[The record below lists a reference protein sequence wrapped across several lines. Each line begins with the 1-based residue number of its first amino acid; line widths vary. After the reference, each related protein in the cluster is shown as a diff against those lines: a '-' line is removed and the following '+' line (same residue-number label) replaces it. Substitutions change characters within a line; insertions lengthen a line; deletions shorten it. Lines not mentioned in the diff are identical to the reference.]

1 MSSEES
7 TKARQGRPAA
17 PLKAPAW
24 VRFGMRALATG
35 APPLAA
41 WAGERLFLTPPRHE
55 APAREG
61 QALREAAA
69 FEVPFRGGRLRAW
82 RWGGEGAP
90 VLLVHGWGGRGGQM
104 ASFAPSLVA
113 AGLPVVT
120 FDGPA
125 HGRSDGRLAS
135 APDFAAAIRAV
146 VERLHGVRAVVSH
159 SMGAPATVLALRDGL
174 AVEAA
179 VFVGGSLGPRGFLGQ
194 FARALGLSET
204 TRAAVARR
212 LEDRFGGGFEAYDVR
227 ADCAAM
233 TIPLLV
239 VHDRL
244 DAEVPW
250 EQGEAIALAWPGAEM
265 VSTEGLGHG
274 RILRDPAVV
283 ARVSGFV
290 AAHLGARPPDAARL
304 ARSAT
309 RPDAGCAAPG
319 CSRTICLSW
328 DADGRFCA
336 SCALTA
342 DLFDRSARQALTL

>member
-1 MSSEES
+1 MSTEEN
-7 TKARQGRPAA
+7 TKVPRGRQAA
-17 PLKAPAW
+17 EPKAPAW
-24 VRFGMRALATG
+24 VRLGMRALAA

-55 APAREG
+55 APPRERK
-61 QALREAAA
+61 ALRDAAT
-69 FEVPFRGGRLRAW
+69 FDVPFRGGRLRAW

-90 VLLVHGWGGRGGQM
+90 ILLVHGWGGRGGQM
-104 ASFAPSLVA
+104 ASFAPSLLA
-113 AGLPVVT
+113 AGFPVVT

-135 APDFAAAIRAV
+135 APDFAVAIGTVA
-146 VERLHGVRAVVSH
+146 ERLRGVRAVVSH
-159 SMGAPATVLALRDGL
+159 SMGAPATILALRGGL

-179 VFVGGSLGPRGFLGQ
+179 VFVGGSLGPRGFLRQFGQ
-194 FARALGLSET
+194 ALGLSET
-204 TRAAVARR
+204 TRAAVSRR
-212 LEDRFGGGFEAYDVR
+212 LEDRFGGGFEHYDVR
-227 ADCAAM
+227 TDCAAM
-233 TIPLLV
+233 KIPLLV

-265 VSTEGLGHG
+265 VATEGLGHG

-283 ARVSGFV
+283 ARVSAFV
-290 AAHLGARPPDAARL
+290 ATHLGARPRADEGL
-304 ARSAT
+304 APALHSEPR
-309 RPDAGCAAPG
+309 CAAPG
-319 CSRTICLSW
+319 CSRTVCLSW

>member
-1 MSSEES
+1 MSTEES
-7 TKARQGRPAA
+7 TRVPRGRQAEP
-17 PLKAPAW
+17 KAPAW
-24 VRFGMRALATG
+24 VRLGMRALAT

-41 WAGERLFLTPPRHE
+41 WTGERLFLTPPRHE
-55 APAREG
+55 APPRERK
-61 QALREAAA
+61 ALRDAAA
-69 FEVPFRGGRLRAW
+69 FDVPFRGGRLRAW

-104 ASFAPSLVA
+104 ASFAPSLLS
-113 AGLPVVT
+113 AGFPVVT

-135 APDFAAAIRAV
+135 APDFAVAIRAV
-146 VERLHGVRAVVSH
+146 AERLRGVRAVVSH

-174 AVEAA
+174 VVEAA
-179 VFVGGSLGPRGFLGQ
+179 VFVGGSLGPSGFLRQ
-194 FARALGLSET
+194 FGEALGLSET

-212 LEDRFGGGFEAYDVR
+212 LEGRFGGGFEDYDVR
-227 ADCAAM
+227 TDCAAM
-233 TIPLLV
+233 KIPLLV

-265 VSTEGLGHG
+265 VTTNGLGHG
-274 RILRDPAVV
+274 RVLRDPAVV
-283 ARVSGFV
+283 ARVSAFV
-290 AAHLGARPPDAARL
+290 ATHLGARSAGGGLAAPHSEPL
-304 ARSAT
+304 
-309 RPDAGCAAPG
+309 CAAPG
-319 CSRTICLSW
+319 CSRTICPSW
-328 DADGRFCA
+328 DEDGRFCA

>member
-135 APDFAAAIRAV
+135 APDFAAAIRAA

-179 VFVGGSLGPRGFLGQ
+179 VFVGGSLGPRGFLRQFGQ
-194 FARALGLSET
+194 ALGLSET
-204 TRAAVARR
+204 TRASWSCTTAWMPK
-212 LEDRFGGGFEAYDVR
+212 
-227 ADCAAM
+227 C
-233 TIPLLV
+233 PLS
-239 VHDRL
+239 R
-244 DAEVPW
+244 
-250 EQGEAIALAWPGAEM
+250 
-265 VSTEGLGHG
+265 
-274 RILRDPAVV
+274 
-283 ARVSGFV
+283 
-290 AAHLGARPPDAARL
+290 ARPSPSRGRGRRWSAPKG
-304 ARSAT
+304 SAT
-309 RPDAGCAAPG
+309 DASSAIPRSWPESAISWPRISGPALRKRRVRRGRQPTTRRAAPLPAAPG
-319 CSRTICLSW
+319 RSVRRGTRT
-328 DADGRFCA
+328 GA
-336 SCALTA
+336 SAPPA
-342 DLFDRSARQALTL
+342 RSPPTSSTVRPARP

>member
-1 MSSEES
+1 MSTEES
-7 TKARQGRPAA
+7 TRVRRGKPA
-17 PLKAPAW
+17 PEPKAPAW
-24 VRFGMRALATG
+24 VRLGVRALATG

-41 WAGERLFLTPPRHE
+41 WVGERLFLTPPRHE
-55 APAREG
+55 APPRERKG
-61 QALREAAA
+61 LRDAAA
-69 FEVPFRGGRLRAW
+69 FDVPFRRGRLRAW

-113 AGLPVVT
+113 AGVPVVT

-135 APDFAAAIRAV
+135 APDFAAAIPAV

-159 SMGAPATVLALRDGL
+159 SMGAPATVLALRGGL

-179 VFVGGSLGPRGFLGQ
+179 VFVGGSLGPRGFLRQ

-212 LEDRFGGGFEAYDVR
+212 LENRFGGGFEAYDVR
-227 ADCAAM
+227 ADCVAM

-265 VSTEGLGHG
+265 VTTEGLGHG

-290 AAHLGARPPDAARL
+290 AAHLGARPPAAARL
-304 ARSAT
+304 ASAAH
-309 RPDAGCAAPG
+309 PDPRCAAPG

>member
-1 MSSEES
+1 MSAEES
-7 TKARQGRPAA
+7 TKGRQGKQPE
-17 PLKAPAW
+17 PKAPAW

-41 WAGERLFLTPPRHE
+41 WVGERLFLTPPRHE
-55 APAREG
+55 APTRERK
-61 QALREAAA
+61 ALRDAAA
-69 FEVPFRGGRLRAW
+69 FDVPFRGGRLRAW

-104 ASFAPSLVA
+104 AAFAPSLVA

-146 VERLHGVRAVVSH
+146 VERLRGVRAVVSH

-179 VFVGGSLGPRGFLGQ
+179 VFVGGSLGPRGFLRQFGQ
-194 FARALGLSET
+194 ALGLSET

-212 LEDRFGGGFEAYDVR
+212 LEDRFGGGFEDYDLR
-227 ADCAAM
+227 TDCAAM
-233 TIPLLV
+233 TIPLMV

-244 DAEVPW
+244 DGEVPFA
-250 EQGEAIALAWPGAEM
+250 QGEAIALAWPGAEM
-265 VSTEGLGHG
+265 VTTEGLGHG

-290 AAHLGARPPDAARL
+290 ATHLGARPPATRL

-309 RPDAGCAAPG
+309 QAEPRCAAPG

-336 SCALTA
+336 SCALAA

>member
-24 VRFGMRALATG
+24 VRLGMRALAIG

-135 APDFAAAIRAV
+135 APDFAAAIRAA

-179 VFVGGSLGPRGFLGQ
+179 VFVGGSLGPRGFLRQFGQ
-194 FARALGLSET
+194 ALGLSET

-212 LEDRFGGGFEAYDVR
+212 LERRFGGGFEAYDVR
-227 ADCAAM
+227 TDCAAM

-244 DAEVPW
+244 DAEVPF

-283 ARVSGFV
+283 ARVSDFV
-290 AAHLGARPPDAARL
+290 ATHLGARPPAAARP
-304 ARSAT
+304 ARSAAHHET
-309 RPDAGCAAPG
+309 RCAAPG
-319 CSRTICLSW
+319 CSGTVCPSW

>member
-1 MSSEES
+1 MSAEES
-7 TKARQGRPAA
+7 TKVRRARQSE
-17 PLKAPAW
+17 LKAPGW
-24 VRFGMRALATG
+24 VRYGMRGLAAV
-35 APPLAA
+35 APALAA
-41 WAGERLFLTPPRHE
+41 WVGERLFLTPPRHE
-55 APAREG
+55 APPRERK
-61 QALREAAA
+61 ALRDAAA
-69 FEVPFRGGRLRAW
+69 FDVPFRGGRLRAW

-104 ASFAPSLVA
+104 ASFAPSLLA

-146 VERLHGVRAVVSH
+146 AERLHGVRAVVSH
-159 SMGAPATVLALRDGL
+159 SMGVPATVLALRDGL
-174 AVEAA
+174 AAEAV
-179 VFVGGSLGPRGFLGQ
+179 VFVGGSLGPRGFLRQ
-194 FARALGLSET
+194 FGEALGLSET

-212 LEDRFGGGFEAYDVR
+212 LESRFGGGFEHYDVR
-227 ADCAAM
+227 ADCPAM

-250 EQGEAIALAWPGAEM
+250 EQGEAIALTWPGAEM
-265 VSTEGLGHG
+265 VSTDGLGHG
-274 RILRDPAVV
+274 RILRDPSVV
-283 ARVSGFV
+283 ARVTGFV
-290 AAHLGARPPDAARL
+290 ATHLGAHSAAGKDAV
-304 ARSAT
+304 SAAESEP
-309 RPDAGCAAPG
+309 RCAAPG
-319 CSRTICLSW
+319 CSATICTSW

>member
-1 MSSEES
+1 MSTEES
-7 TKARQGRPAA
+7 TKVRRGRQAE
-17 PLKAPAW
+17 LKAPAW
-24 VRFGMRALATG
+24 VRLGMRGLATV
-35 APPLAA
+35 APALAA
-41 WAGERLFLTPPRHE
+41 WVGERLFLTPPRHE
-55 APAREG
+55 APPRERK
-61 QALREAAA
+61 ALRDAAA
-69 FEVPFRGGRLRAW
+69 FDVPFRGGRLRAW

-104 ASFAPSLVA
+104 ATFAPSLLA
-113 AGLPVVT
+113 AGVPVVT

-146 VERLHGVRAVVSH
+146 ADRLPGVRAVVSH

-179 VFVGGSLGPRGFLGQ
+179 VFVGGSLGPRGFLRQFGQ
-194 FARALGLSET
+194 ALGLSEA

-212 LEDRFGGGFEAYDVR
+212 LESRFGGGFEYYDVR
-227 ADCAAM
+227 TDCATM

-250 EQGEAIALAWPGAEM
+250 EHGEAIALAWPGAEM
-265 VSTEGLGHG
+265 ISTDGLGHG
-274 RILRDPAVV
+274 RILRDPGVV
-283 ARVSGFV
+283 ARVSAFV
-290 AAHLGARPPDAARL
+290 ATHLGAHPP
-304 ARSAT
+304 
-309 RPDAGCAAPG
+309 AGEGRAPAIDSEQPCAAPG
-319 CSRTICLSW
+319 CSRTICPSW